1 MRALLVPIALIL
13 ASLCACE
20 EQTGA
25 VSANTQPPAVDP
37 ANDEVDED
45 ALRRPGTGDYYGAI
59 AGAKRTAERTKD
71 KIDDYQRQVEEQADD
86 VFND

>member
-1 MRALLVPIALIL
+1 MRALLLPMALNFAL
-13 ASLCACE
+13 LGACE
-20 EQTGA
+20 QQTGTA
-25 VSANTQPPAVDP
+25 SANSEPPKVDT
-37 ANDEVDED
+37 ASDEVDED
-45 ALRRPGTGDYYGAI
+45 ALRRPGTGDYYGAV

>member
-1 MRALLVPIALIL
+1 MRALLLPMALNL
-13 ASLCACE
+13 ALLGACE
-20 EQTGA
+20 QQTGTA
-25 VSANTQPPAVDP
+25 SANPEPQKVD
-37 ANDEVDED
+37 AASDEVDED

>member
-1 MRALLVPIALIL
+1 MRTLLIPGTLIL
-13 ASLCACE
+13 ALLGACE
-20 EQTGA
+20 EQTGS
-25 VSANTQPPAVDP
+25 VSVNAQPQGEVPP
-37 ANDEVDED
+37 SDEVDED